1 MRKLITALP
10 DGGVNALSGL
20 QGTQT
25 VGRISAAHPAT
36 YCLRFWATLFLPTGH
51 RRNATSCQLL
61 ANVRPFESC
70 LNDLFRRNS
79 LCDLPGLPQQP
90 TLRVICCFKTG
101 ATPDV
106 GLTGQGN
113 LFHTLRFT
121 PGIDG
126 IKQLH
131 DSFRLQDRERMNE
144 KKNYTY
150 HLIAIFTVGVWGLTF
165 ISTKVLIANGLSPK
179 EIFLLRFLIA
189 YIGIWFISPRKLF
202 ANNWKDELW
211 LLLGGI
217 TGGSVYFLTEN
228 MALGITLATNVA
240 FIVCTAPLLTTIFSL
255 MIYKKEKAT
264 RTLIGGSLMAL
275 VGVAMV
281 VYNGSFV
288 LKISPLGDFLTLL
301 AALSWAF
308 YSLIMKKMTGRY
320 NTIFITRKIFFY
332 GILTILPVFL
342 FQPWQ
347 ADLSLLMEPSV
358 LLNLLFLGVLASLVC
373 FAVWNV
379 VLKNL
384 GTVRASNY
392 IYLNPLFTLVG
403 SAVLLDEHL
412 TIIALIGAGCIMGGV
427 YIAGRK

>member
-1 MRKLITALP
+1 M
-10 DGGVNALSGL
+10 
-20 QGTQT
+20 
-25 VGRISAAHPAT
+25 PAI
-36 YCLRFWATLFLPTGH
+36 Y
-51 RRNATSCQLL
+51 
-61 ANVRPFESC
+61 
-70 LNDLFRRNS
+70 
-79 LCDLPGLPQQP
+79 
-90 TLRVICCFKTG
+90 
-101 ATPDV
+101 
-106 GLTGQGN
+106 
-113 LFHTLRFT
+113 
-121 PGIDG
+121 
-126 IKQLH
+126 
-131 DSFRLQDRERMNE
+131 RERMNE

-150 HLIAIFTVGVWGLTF
+150 HLIAIFTVGVWGLTFISTKVLIANGLSPKEIFLLRFLIAYIGIWFISPRKLFANNWKDELWLLLGGITGGSVYFLTENMAAIFTVGVWGLTF

-264 RTLIGGSLMAL
+264 RSLIGGSLMAL

-288 LKISPLGDFLTLL
+288 LKISPLGDCLTLL

-358 LLNLLFLGVLASLVC
+358 LLNLLFLSVLASLVC

-403 SAVLLDEHL
+403 SAILLDEHL
-412 TIIALIGAGCIMGGV
+412 TIIALIGAACIMGGV
-427 YIAGRK
+427 YMAGKR